1 MSLLSTRSKINLGL
15 TAQVHSDGL
24 KLLSS
29 RLEMNLA
36 MSQKIDFLVMLQV
49 FRRFVSQ
56 PGCLQFVTMLKH
68 LEVLTV
74 TYSQRS

>member
-29 RLEMNLA
+29 RLEMTLA

-49 FRRFVSQ
+49 FRGFVSQ
-56 PGCLQFVTMLKH
+56 PGCLHCDYV
-68 LEVLTV
+68 EAP
-74 TYSQRS
+74 